1 MLATPRHTSKTAAES
16 APPLAEA
23 SDSSAPVSKTEQP
36 DLIDRSAASDPQPSP
51 PERTAAIYVL
61 RHPAP
66 AVSSN
71 IVPIRPGALDS
82 LARETAPSFPA
93 ESVELS
99 RSERD
104 AFREIARAL
113 VGRAPASREE
123 RSDERP
129 GADNRREL
137 GIDTSAEPP
146 TGGQGNAAAARGA
159 DDDEVR
165 RNAGAV
171 LDRLPVGALVARDG
185 QALYANRTLLE
196 LIGYR

>member
-1 MLATPRHTSKTAAES
+1 MLATPRHTRLRSSGGPSS

-23 SDSSAPVSKTEQP
+23 SDPEAPVAETEQP

-137 GIDTSAEPP
+137 GIDTSAEQP
-146 TGGQGNAAAARGA
+146 TDRPGRCRGGAR
-159 DDDEVR
+159 R
-165 RNAGAV
+165 R
-171 LDRLPVGALVARDG
+171 RR
-185 QALYANRTLLE
+185 
-196 LIGYR
+196 